1 MAAKASFRV
10 LVVDDEK
17 ELRESVSDIL
27 RRLGHH
33 EVHEAAD
40 GQEAIDKVIAGNYQ
54 MVVLDV
60 NMPKKSGLEVL
71 KEIREHDPS
80 IIVLII
86 TAHGRLQDA
95 VEAIRIGAFNYVEK
109 PIQEKDILEL
119 VEKARDAHRMVEEI
133 GFSSPTLLLDDGE
146 EFIGRSNQMKSVFQL
161 IHKLTNVAT
170 SVLIRGENG
179 TGKELVAKA
188 IHFNSLRKD
197 KKFVAVNC
205 GAIPENLIESEFY
218 GHEKGAFTGAEQR
231 HIGKFQYAEGGTLF
245 LDEIGD
251 ISPSMQVKLLRVLQE
266 RKFTPVGSNREI
278 KTDVRIIA
286 ATNRNLEKMV
296 AQETF
301 RQDLFYRLNVMPIY
315 LPPLRERVD
324 DIKPL
329 VENFIEKFNR
339 QHGKG
344 VAIKGI
350 KEDGLNALRNYT
362 WPGNIRELEN
372 AIERAFVLESGT
384 TITLESLPEILK
396 TKTELPTGI
405 FSSTLDFQRQKEE
418 FEKQFII
425 NALRMF
431 NGRINQTVAHAG
443 IPKNTLLR
451 KMRKYGI
458 NPKDYGST
466 DAELQEQ
473 D

>member
-1 MAAKASFRV
+1 MNPIKTFKV

-27 RRLGHH
+27 RRIGNN

-40 GQEAIDKVIAGNYQ
+40 GEQAIEKVFAGGFQ
-54 MVVLDV
+54 MLVLDV

-71 KEIREHDPS
+71 KQVREYDPS
-80 IIVLII
+80 IIILIM
-86 TAHGRLQDA
+86 TAHGKLQDA
-95 VEAIRIGAFNYVEK
+95 VEAIRLGAFNYVEK
-109 PIQEKDILEL
+109 PIQEKDILAL
-119 VEKARDAHRMVEEI
+119 VERAREAHRMVEEI
-133 GFSSPTLLLDDGE
+133 GFSSPTLLLDDGG

-161 IHKLTNVAT
+161 INKLTNVST

-188 IHFNSLRKD
+188 IHFNSARKD

-205 GAIPENLIESEFY
+205 GAIPENLIESEFF
-218 GHEKGAFTGAEQR
+218 GHEKGAFTGADQR

-251 ISPSMQVKLLRVLQE
+251 ITPSMQVKLLRVLQE
-266 RKFTPVGSNREI
+266 RKFVPVGSNREI

-296 AQETF
+296 AEEKF

-315 LPPLRERVD
+315 LPPLRERSD
-324 DIKPL
+324 DVKPL
-329 VENFIEKFNR
+329 VEHFIEKFNKLHSNNIR
-339 QHGKG
+339 
-344 VAIKGI
+344 GI
-350 KEDGLNALRNYT
+350 KEDALNALRNYA

-372 AIERAFVLESGT
+372 AIERAFVMESGSMI
-384 TITLESLPEILK
+384 TIDSLPETLK
-396 TKTELPTGI
+396 TKQELPTGI
-405 FSSTLDFQRQKEE
+405 FSSTLDFQHQKEE

-425 NALRMF
+425 SALRMF